1 MHRPHY
7 WCHGELVGL
16 QRGDMP
22 LATEELAGIGF
33 STSFNRTVRTQ
44 ILQFRIR
51 PWCGQSLCGGDMK
64 ILISE
69 QSFHIFKESYMSMLL
84 KSTQTTQCLYF
95 FVYLA
100 LYIHEHC
107 SQRISRN
114 NWGQRRFLNV
124 SLAVRRSPGFV
135 LWLIMAPGW
144 LTSGIT
150 DKGYW
155 FIPLSTLSV
164 QLTPNQESP
173 WFRAAAMI
181 DRWDWRRKVTGAL
194 EVTVEL

>member
-1 MHRPHY
+1 M
-7 WCHGELVGL
+7 LSKI
-16 QRGDMP
+16 
-22 LATEELAGIGF
+22 TKKN
-33 STSFNRTVRTQ
+33 TSVF
-44 ILQFRIR
+44 I
-51 PWCGQSLCGGDMK
+51 
-64 ILISE
+64 
-69 QSFHIFKESYMSMLL
+69 
-84 KSTQTTQCLYF
+84 F
-95 FVYLA
+95 FVDLA
-100 LYIHEHC
+100 LYIHGYC

-124 SLAVRRSPGFV
+124 SLAVRRSLGFV

-155 FIPLSTLSV
+155 FIPVSTLSV
-164 QLTPNQESP
+164 QLTPNQESS